1 MATEQ
6 DGFLAMIEAKIAALQ
21 VLAESYRAA
30 ISVGALGQAAGPD
43 SPAPAAVVGV
53 PDAHQNGATPVD
65 LPVGVF
71 RDKSIPD
78 AIKLFLAA
86 QRRKQTAKEI
96 TAGLLAG
103 GLVSTSIRFDASVAT
118 GLHRLKAAGVVLRFQ
133 DGWDL
138 TESYPEH
145 LRSRIANSARTSKP
159 KPKPKKTVKRRRAK
173 TAKSARKRS
182 GGGFDERLLE
192 YMQSRPTGETPSRE
206 SISLALHVDVRVVT
220 MGLGRLAK
228 KGAVTKHQDGQY
240 SAVGGEAEAL

>member
-6 DGFLAMIEAKIAALQ
+6 DGFLAMIEAKITALQ

-53 PDAHQNGATPVD
+53 PDAHQNGTTPVD

-103 GLVSTSIRFDASVAT
+103 GLVSTSIRFDTSVAT

-138 TESYPEH
+138 AESYPEP

-159 KPKPKKTVKRRRAK
+159 KPKPKKTVKRRRGRPQ
-173 TAKSARKRS
+173 SPHGKRS

-192 YMQSRPTGETPSRE
+192 YMQSRPIGKTPSRE
-206 SISLALHVDVRVVT
+206 SISLALHSDVRVVT

-228 KGAVTKHQDGQY
+228 KGTVTKHQDGQY
-240 SAVGGEAEAL
+240 SAVGG

>member
-6 DGFLAMIEAKIAALQ
+6 DGFLAMIEAKITALQ

-43 SPAPAAVVGV
+43 SPSPAAVVGV
-53 PDAHQNGATPVD
+53 PDTHQNGATPAD

-103 GLVSTSIRFDASVAT
+103 GLVSTSIRFDTSVAT

-138 TESYPEH
+138 AESYPEH

-159 KPKPKKTVKRRRAK
+159 KPKPKKTVKRHRGRPQ
-173 TAKSARKRS
+173 SPH
-182 GGGFDERLLE
+182 DERLLE

-206 SISLALHVDVRVVT
+206 SISLALHSDVRVVT

-228 KGAVTKHQDGQY
+228 KGTVTKHQDGQY
-240 SAVGGEAEAL
+240 SAVGG

>member
-6 DGFLAMIEAKIAALQ
+6 DGFLAMLEAKITALQ

-30 ISVGALGQAAGPD
+30 LAVGALGQLAELD
-43 SPAPAAVVGV
+43 LPAPTMGGSTN
-53 PDAHQNGATPVD
+53 QNGAASVD

-78 AIKLFLAA
+78 ALKLFLAA
-86 QRRKQTAKEI
+86 QRRKQTGREI
-96 TAGLLAG
+96 AAGLLAG
-103 GLVSTSIRFDASVAT
+103 GLVSTSKRFEAT
-118 GLHRLKAAGVVLRFQ
+118 VHGVLHRLKVAGVVLRFKE
-133 DGWDL
+133 GWDL
-138 TESYPEH
+138 AESYPEH
-145 LRSRIANSARTSKP
+145 LRNRIVNSARTSKP

-206 SISLALHVDVRVVT
+206 SISLALHSDVRVVT

-228 KGAVTKHQDGQY
+228 KGTVTKHQDGQY
-240 SAVGGEAEAL
+240 SAVGG

>member
-1 MATEQ
+1 MATEEQ

-21 VLAESYRAA
+21 VLAESYRVA
-30 ISVGALGQAAGPD
+30 ISVGALGPAAGPD

-71 RDKSIPD
+71 RGKSIPD

-103 GLVSTSIRFDASVAT
+103 GLVSTSLRFDTTVTT

-138 TESYPEH
+138 AESYPEQ
-145 LRSRIANSARTSKP
+145 LRSRIVNSARTS
-159 KPKPKKTVKRRRAK
+159 KPKPKKTVKRRRTK

-182 GGGFDERLLE
+182 GVGFDERLLE
-192 YMQSRPTGETPSRE
+192 YMQSRPTGETPSPE
-206 SISLALHVDVRVVT
+206 SISLALHADVRVVK

-240 SAVGGEAEAL
+240 SAVGGDAEAL